1 MPLTELHK
9 SLPSRAFSEVLGAA
23 EAGAMAYVRCLTG
36 DILEELAA
44 APDFQPAGWKVW
56 RVADTDDFNSRTLTA
71 DRAVELR
78 EAKDNAVLLLVDTN
92 RAGGVDGIYSAA
104 REVREKDLFEKAI
117 GLAAHELITGLSR
130 KHAEFADR
138 AIRKA
143 RSRGRRAVVSP
154 WNQFDFLVW
163 SAQTRRHPGEWLYLI
178 GLWPL
183 KPADVVDDWSGLDV
197 SRMFVDRL
205 FLTASRGALPAI
217 RIATL
222 NLEDPTEQQIS
233 DLEAF
238 LRVAGLKPLPEAL
251 AELKSKPHLWV
262 NALRVQS
269 PKEDIQDIEILLWRR
284 PSGRLFSWSG
294 LNMENDDSP
303 PVLILSKDVIDGK
316 KQPKLTVKWK
326 ARPGTL
332 KKGAAQYQ
340 VAVVSDLKEELAVR
354 QVIHSAKNE
363 EKCIFTVDDF
373 SDLSENALISATAV
387 VSVIG
392 KDAIDPKET
401 EEFIIRIGD
410 PPDRDK
416 AVGGR
421 EVRCFSEGLIELDE
435 RELVTEI
442 ATSRA
447 GQSKGQKG
455 YVLLRV
461 PRKQK
466 SFKVFRPELI
476 ETIDRRWAEDER
488 GSIGRCQV
496 RVRDSGQ
503 RAGDVHF
510 IPFSQP
516 ADSAGIYW
524 EPLWKRVQ
532 LASNRLAE
540 WFAGNGGSVGQIY
553 DEKSRTFEILVKEYV
568 LAWTALLEA
577 DHVPPP
583 HLALVN
589 TVEVQNLSG
598 RTIGLIVL
606 PAIRSGWPGTWLMT
620 TWCCTPVLSSR

>member
-1 MPLTELHK
+1 M
-9 SLPSRAFSEVLGAA
+9 
-23 EAGAMAYVRCLTG
+23 
-36 DILEELAA
+36 
-44 APDFQPAGWKVW
+44 
-56 RVADTDDFNSRTLTA
+56 
-71 DRAVELR
+71 
-78 EAKDNAVLLLVDTN
+78 
-92 RAGGVDGIYSAA
+92 
-104 REVREKDLFEKAI
+104 
-117 GLAAHELITGLSR
+117 
-130 KHAEFADR
+130 
-138 AIRKA
+138 
-143 RSRGRRAVVSP
+143 
-154 WNQFDFLVW
+154 
-163 SAQTRRHPGEWLYLI
+163 
-178 GLWPL
+178 
-183 KPADVVDDWSGLDV
+183 
-197 SRMFVDRL
+197 DRL

-222 NLEDPTEQQIS
+222 NLVDPTEQQIS

-262 NALRVQS
+262 NALCVQS
-269 PKEDIQDIEILLWRR
+269 PKEDIQDIEILSWKR

-303 PVLILSKDVIDGK
+303 PVLILSKNVIDDK

-326 ARPGTL
+326 ARSGTL

-354 QVIHSAKNE
+354 QVIHSGKNE

-392 KDAIDPKET
+392 KDAIDPKGT

-416 AVGGR
+416 AGGGR

-476 ETIDRRWAEDER
+476 EIIDRRWAEDER
-488 GSIGRCQV
+488 GAIGRWQV

-503 RAGDVHF
+503 RASDVHF

-540 WFAGNGGSVGQIY
+540 WFAGDGGSVGQVY
-553 DEKSRTFEILVKEYV
+553 DEKSRTFEIVVKEYV

-577 DHVPPP
+577 DHEPPP

-606 PAIRSGWPGTWLMT
+606 PSHPLRLAWHAAYDNLVLHARFEQQMRPVDICEELRVLDGALFPAFLPGLDAAGTFVFYDTLGFHAAGMVLDWEPEPKAAITVLARALNPKDEGPAAPTVGKQSAEMLGAEVLKYLQCHDVSNLLLVHALRPGDGLTAVRALGRVNEALRRQYSGESEEEQDDGDGEAGARAPAFILELYPSEAQRGVAGRFIAQVCEKRRSGAGSVSAEDSWMMES
-620 TWCCTPVLSSR
+620 V